1 MVWYGMVWYGMVWKD
16 EIQIE
21 RYCYTMCDSE
31 VCVVEKGEC
40 WLWGFGAF
48 KLMKGQLH
56 VRTSQHPNCQGV
68 TCEGSADMT
77 YRDIV
82 RTLTPNKRLFVFA
95 YSRFQ
100 TMNSSPYTSVLLK
113 RSMDKYDTYHF
124 LLLSLHWSEKKWR
137 PRKKQQMCPDGV
149 FCSAGAEV
157 GAHILS
163 GNVFEP
169 RALQDG

>member
-56 VRTSQHPNCQGV
+56 VRTS
-68 TCEGSADMT
+68 
-77 YRDIV
+77 
-82 RTLTPNKRLFVFA
+82 
-95 YSRFQ
+95 
-100 TMNSSPYTSVLLK
+100 
-113 RSMDKYDTYHF
+113 
-124 LLLSLHWSEKKWR
+124 
-137 PRKKQQMCPDGV
+137 
-149 FCSAGAEV
+149 
-157 GAHILS
+157 
-163 GNVFEP
+163 
-169 RALQDG
+169 